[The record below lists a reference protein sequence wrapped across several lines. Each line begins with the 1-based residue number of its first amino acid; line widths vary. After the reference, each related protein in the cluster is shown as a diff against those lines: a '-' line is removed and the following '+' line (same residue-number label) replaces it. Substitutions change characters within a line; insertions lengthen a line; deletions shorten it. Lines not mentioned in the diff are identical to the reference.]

1 MAIDL
6 LSLHP
11 DEAERIAYAE
21 GFSSAAKLLSRVA
34 DAQNGRYFAIEH
46 LKAVLK
52 AATEGDT
59 AQLTRAV
66 FSAYVFLEKIG
77 HNIAPDTILEHDND
91 QEK

>member
-1 MAIDL
+1 MIDL
-6 LSLHP
+6 LNLRP

-21 GFSSAAKLLSRVA
+21 NFNAAAKLFARVA
-34 DAQNGRYFAIEH
+34 DAQNKQYFAIEH

-77 HNIAPDTILEHDND
+77 YNITPGTVLEHTND
-91 QEK
+91 E

>member
-1 MAIDL
+1 MSIEL
-6 LSLHP
+6 LNLHP

-21 GFSSAAKLLSRVA
+21 NFNAAAKLFARVA
-34 DAQNGRYFAIEH
+34 DAQNKQYFAIEH

-59 AQLTRAV
+59 AQMTRAV

-77 HNIAPDTILEHDND
+77 HNIDPANTLEHTDNG
-91 QEK
+91 

>member
-1 MAIDL
+1 MIDL
-6 LSLHP
+6 LNLKP
-11 DEAERIAYAE
+11 EEAERIAYSE
-21 GFSSAAKLLSRVA
+21 NFTSAARLFARVA
-34 DAQNGRYFAIEH
+34 DAQNGQYFAIEH

-77 HNIAPDTILEHDND
+77 HNIDPANTLEHDNG
-91 QEK
+91 

>member
-1 MAIDL
+1 MINL
-6 LSLHP
+6 LNLQP

-21 GFSSAAKLLSRVA
+21 NFNAAAKLFARVA
-34 DAQNGRYFAIEH
+34 DAQNGQYFAIEH

-52 AATEGDT
+52 AATEGNT

-77 HNIAPDTILEHDND
+77 HNIDPDTVLEHTNND
-91 QEK
+91 

>member
-1 MAIDL
+1 MIDL
-6 LSLHP
+6 LNLHP

-34 DAQNGRYFAIEH
+34 DAQNGQYFAIEH

-59 AQLTRAV
+59 AELTRAV
-66 FSAYVFLEKIG
+66 FAGYVFLEKMG
-77 HNIAPDTILEHDND
+77 HNIDPANTLEHDN
-91 QEK
+91 E